1 MGMNS
6 AEIRDRRRFMVNM
19 MHRYST
25 MRNTVRTTST
35 SWLHTNWRITSTS
48 EVQRWMISPVGLFL
62 CQAKGRY

>member
-1 MGMNS
+1 ML
-6 AEIRDRRRFMVNM
+6 NM

-25 MRNTVRTTST
+25 IRNTVRTTST

>member
-19 MHRYST
+19 MHRYSA

-35 SWLHTNWRITSTS
+35 S
-48 EVQRWMISPVGLFL
+48 
-62 CQAKGRY
+62 